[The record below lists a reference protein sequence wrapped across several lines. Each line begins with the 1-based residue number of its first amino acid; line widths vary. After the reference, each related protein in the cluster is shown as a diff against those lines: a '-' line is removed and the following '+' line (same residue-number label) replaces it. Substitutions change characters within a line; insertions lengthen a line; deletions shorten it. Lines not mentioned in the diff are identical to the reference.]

1 MKTPFA
7 NSLACPSQ
15 SLPTLLLLYYC
26 FTTASLQVAGVTLLA
41 FANGAGDVAVT
52 VAAAI
57 ASNRGTQ
64 VKE

>member
-1 MKTPFA
+1 MKTHFA
-7 NSLACPSQ
+7 KALAWTPHW
-15 SLPTLLLLYYC
+15 LPPLLLLYYC
-26 FTTASLQVAGVTLLA
+26 FTTALLQVAGVTLLA

-64 VKE
+64 V